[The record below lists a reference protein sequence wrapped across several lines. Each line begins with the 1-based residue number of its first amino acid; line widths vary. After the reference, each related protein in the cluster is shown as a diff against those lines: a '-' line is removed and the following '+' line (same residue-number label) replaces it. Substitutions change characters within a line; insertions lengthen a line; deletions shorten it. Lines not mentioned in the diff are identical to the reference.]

1 MASTIFVK
9 DENSKEKD
17 FNGVLALMDDDIRE
31 QIHNEIP
38 NLTPQEFYDEY
49 VTRHYEELGEWFT
62 I

>member
-9 DENSKEKD
+9 DENSKEID